1 MQFKSKVT
9 LTTQGLITNKSFNF
23 AMHILITILTI
34 IIATSIIVNNAI
46 KETGSTGEKKSTR
59 LKQVKVK

>member
-9 LTTQGLITNKSFNF
+9 LPTQVLITNKSFNF

-46 KETGSTGEKKSTR
+46 KKTGSTG
-59 LKQVKVK
+59 

>member
-9 LTTQGLITNKSFNF
+9 LPTQCLITNKSFNF

-59 LKQVKVK
+59 LKKVKV

>member
-1 MQFKSKVT
+1 MQFKLKVT
-9 LTTQGLITNKSFNF
+9 LPTQGLIKNKSFNF

-46 KETGSTGEKKSTR
+46 KETGSTGEKINTIETS
-59 LKQVKVK
+59 

>member
-9 LTTQGLITNKSFNF
+9 LPTQGLITNKSFNF

-59 LKQVKVK
+59 LKKVKV